1 MIFSTFERSV
11 AMRYLRPRG
20 KEGLISVIAGFSL
33 LGIALGVAT
42 LIVVMSVM
50 NGFRHELL
58 GRLLGEQGHVVV
70 VGIGGSLPDFDKLAD
85 KVRATDGVVLV
96 TPIIDGQVM
105 ASANK
110 LVSGA
115 LVRGMRPDDFRKS
128 AILSTSIKA
137 GNLDDFRGRHSIVV
151 GAGLAAALR
160 VRLGD
165 LVTLISPHGTV
176 TALGAV
182 PRMAAY
188 RVVATFAVGD
198 QRFDSTVIIM
208 PLDAAQAFFKMK
220 DTVSSLQIMI
230 DDPKRS
236 VQIGASIVRD
246 GIRGARIVTWQQNN
260 APLVNALSV
269 ERNVMFLILTLI
281 ILVAAFNIVSSM
293 IMLVKDKGRDIAIL
307 RTMGATRGMIM
318 RIFFMSGATVG
329 VIGTFAGL
337 GLGWVVARY
346 LSIIQRWIENQFD
359 TNLFPPEVYFLT
371 KIPSVMDPVEVAQV
385 VVLGL
390 GISFIA
396 TLYPSWRAARLDPV
410 EALRYE

>member
-42 LIVVMSVM
+42 LIIVMSVM

-58 GRLLGEQGHVVV
+58 GRILGVQGHVVV
-70 VGIGGSLPDFDKLAD
+70 VGIGGNLPDYDKLAD
-85 KVRATDGVVLV
+85 KVKAADGVVRV
-96 TPIIDGQVM
+96 TPVIDGQVM

-110 LVSGA
+110 LAAGA
-115 LVRGMRPDDFRKS
+115 LVRGMRPDDFRTS
-128 AILSTSIKA
+128 EILSGSIKA
-137 GNLDDFRGRHSIVV
+137 GSLDDFEGRHSIVI
-151 GAGLAAALR
+151 GDRLASALR
-160 VRLGD
+160 VRPGE

-188 RVVATFAVGD
+188 RVVATFSVGE
-198 QRFDSTVIIM
+198 QRFDSSVIIM
-208 PLDAAQAFFKMK
+208 PLDAAQVFFKLK
-220 DTVSSLQIMI
+220 DAVTSLQIMI
-230 DDPKRS
+230 DDPIRS
-236 VQIGASIVRD
+236 AEIGASIVRD

-269 ERNVMFLILTLI
+269 ERNVMFLILALI
-281 ILVAAFNIVSSM
+281 ILVAAFNIISSM

-329 VIGTFAGL
+329 VVGTFL
-337 GLGWVVARY
+337 GLALGLAITRNISALEAW
-346 LSIIQRWIENQFD
+346 LENL
-359 TNLFPPEVYFLT
+359 TNVEFFAAEIYFLS
-371 KIPSVMDPVEVAQV
+371 KLPAVIDPVEVAQV
-385 VVLGL
+385 VFLGL
-390 GISFIA
+390 ALSFLA